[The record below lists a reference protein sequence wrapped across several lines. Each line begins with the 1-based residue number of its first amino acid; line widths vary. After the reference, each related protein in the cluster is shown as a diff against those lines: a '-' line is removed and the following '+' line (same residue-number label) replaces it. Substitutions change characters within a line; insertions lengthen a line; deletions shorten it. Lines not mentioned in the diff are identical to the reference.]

1 MSELTDRGRELL
13 ERLHVVVSRSVWCVA
28 SVGRPRPCA
37 DALNDRRATCSWA
50 PPSRR
55 ADSSDGKSRERSAP
69 AQSHR
74 TDGSRC
80 RGATSP
86 CFQRPSAEARRIT
99 KQEVY
104 SRKME
109 FHLDCGRD
117 VFVEDIGYS
126 DGITPV
132 LAVPESRA
140 PNGTGAG

>member
-1 MSELTDRGRELL
+1 VQLGKK
-13 ERLHVVVSRSVWCVA
+13 VA
-28 SVGRPRPCA
+28 DPRRVAGPKI
-37 DALNDRRATCSWA
+37 L
-50 PPSRR
+50 PVPSRR
-55 ADSSDGKSRERSAP
+55 GSMECKSRLIRNREARPPLAK
-69 AQSHR
+69 
-74 TDGSRC
+74 
-80 RGATSP
+80 
-86 CFQRPSAEARRIT
+86 RPSAEARRIT